1 MARRKSGF
9 QFEKALTELESI
21 VNRIEAGELSLE
33 ESLAAFEQGV
43 QLTRDCQKALDEA
56 EQKVEMLSADAPD
69 ETDDRDE
76 GDVEDELPHEDD
88 PF

>member
-1 MARRKSGF
+1 MARKKSGF
-9 QFEKALTELESI
+9 HFEKALAELESI
-21 VNRIEAGELSLE
+21 VSRIEEGELSLE

-56 EQKVEMLSADAPD
+56 EQKVEILTADAPD
-69 ETDDRDE
+69 RDE
-76 GDVEDELPHEDD
+76 DEAEDELPAGDD

>member
-1 MARRKSGF
+1 MARKKSGF
-9 QFEKALTELESI
+9 QFEKALAELESI
-21 VNRIEAGELSLE
+21 VSRIEEGELSLE

-56 EQKVEMLSADAPD
+56 EQKVEILTADAPD
-69 ETDDRDE
+69 RDE
-76 GDVEDELPHEDD
+76 DEAEDELPAGDD